1 MKRRLVGLGIFSPNV
16 YRGTSITYA
25 HCRSIYRAL
34 TELGFV
40 ETRWQFIYEGQMGG
54 LVYSYND
61 GLSEIH
67 IRFFSNRI
75 FAELEFSRSSLFH
88 FVFPLFNANGHII
101 DLLRNRISDESLEFL
116 IRRTTENLCDDE
128 LALPVW
134 AYKDQENPYTDATP
148 HGRRS
153 SSLVAGLDKLLG
165 WRKLVGVIAIVLAI
179 SIYFIP
185 TSPPYILIPL
195 LLVALFSIGY
205 MPTVGRP

>member
-1 MKRRLVGLGIFSPNV
+1 
-16 YRGTSITYA
+16 
-25 HCRSIYRAL
+25 
-34 TELGFV
+34 
-40 ETRWQFIYEGQMGG
+40 MGG

-61 GLSEIH
+61 GLNEIH

-101 DLLRNRISDESLEFL
+101 DLLRNRISNESPEFL

-134 AYKDQENPYTDATP
+134 AYKDQENPYADETP

-153 SSLVAGLDKLLG
+153 SSLVSASGSTPKRLRSSSRMAKQ
-165 WRKLVGVIAIVLAI
+165 R
-179 SIYFIP
+179 Y
-185 TSPPYILIPL
+185 
-195 LLVALFSIGY
+195 
-205 MPTVGRP
+205 